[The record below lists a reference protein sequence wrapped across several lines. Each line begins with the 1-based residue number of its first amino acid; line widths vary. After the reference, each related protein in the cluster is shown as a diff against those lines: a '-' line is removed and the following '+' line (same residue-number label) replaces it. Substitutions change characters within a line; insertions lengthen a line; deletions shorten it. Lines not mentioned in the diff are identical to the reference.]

1 MTNERPENSVPPA
14 GVSGNSA
21 TIAWGERKNL
31 DAPIDAEV
39 AEVGEVAAS
48 ADAAL
53 DQIDKLI
60 GRINS
65 TSSVAVTSPFSALEP
80 NSPDEP
86 SSPPEALFDQPS
98 ALPASLSVTSPFA
111 AADAPVHKSGPHD
124 DAALQDYMDQFLE
137 RVTGKKKP
145 EPEGSAAPSPTLP
158 APITPR
164 EPEKPRE
171 IKRAPESLQDMSQ
184 MRALANETARQALG
198 AHAGQ
203 RLISGTRNSFLGAL
217 SLSLVSSLLAV
228 TSLMEQVGW
237 AWTGAVLVML
247 LALVLTG
254 RFLLL
259 RGQLQ
264 KLNGCDTAPSA
275 A

>member
-1 MTNERPENSVPPA
+1 MTKERPEDSVPPA

-21 TIAWGERKNL
+21 TIAWGERKNY
-31 DAPIDAEV
+31 DAPVVAEV
-39 AEVGEVAAS
+39 ADVGEVAAS

-65 TSSVAVTSPFSALEP
+65 TSSVAVTAPFGVPEP
-80 NSPDEP
+80 VAVTA
-86 SSPPEALFDQPS
+86 PP
-98 ALPASLSVTSPFA
+98 SVT
-111 AADAPVHKSGPHD
+111 APLAEQVPTAPEEPVVRKSGPHD
-124 DAALQDYMDQFLE
+124 DEALRDYMDQFLE

-145 EPEGSAAPSPTLP
+145 EPEGLGAKPATLP
-158 APITPR
+158 APITPP

-171 IKRAPESLQDMSQ
+171 IKRAPESVQDMSA
-184 MRALANETARQALG
+184 MRQLANESARRALG
-198 AHAGQ
+198 AHDGQ

-217 SLSLVSSLLAV
+217 SLSLISSLLAV
-228 TSLMEQVGW
+228 TSVVGQLGW
-237 AWTGAVLVML
+237 AWNSAVLVML

-264 KLNGCDTAPSA
+264 KLNGCETAASA
-275 A
+275 V

>member
-1 MTNERPENSVPPA
+1 MTDQRPENSVSPA

-31 DAPIDAEV
+31 DEPVAAEV
-39 AEVGEVAAS
+39 AETAEVAAS

-53 DQIDKLI
+53 EQIDKLI

-65 TSSVAVTSPFSALEP
+65 TSSVAVTSPFVASEEP
-80 NSPDEP
+80 
-86 SSPPEALFDQPS
+86 A
-98 ALPASLSVTSPFA
+98 VR
-111 AADAPVHKSGPHD
+111 KSGPHD
-124 DAALQDYMDQFLE
+124 DEALPDYMDQFLE

-145 EPEGSAAPSPTLP
+145 EPEGSSAASSATLP
-158 APITPR
+158 APITPP
-164 EPEKPRE
+164 EAEKPRE
-171 IKRAPESLQDMSQ
+171 IKRAPESIQDMSA
-184 MRALANETARQALG
+184 MRELANETARQALG
-198 AHAGQ
+198 ADAGQ

-228 TSLMEQVGW
+228 TSLMGQMGW
-237 AWTGAVLVML
+237 AWNSAVLVML
-247 LALVLTG
+247 LAMVLTG

-264 KLNGCDTAPSA
+264 KLNGCEAASSA